1 MNRAPPNSLNE
12 MAYEIQLSFLPI
24 RNPLPPLPI
33 FRRERAPDEK
43 SPADD
48 VHGFWLRSTPQSAR
62 KDKNCWVSFSPRQ
75 GFEPYH
81 SDPLENISLTKRW
94 ILEALDLKCRN
105 VFGDASYRRPETHLV
120 REVAIR
126 LASHPAGEEQIVLQP
141 YFLESTR
148 NFGLLV
154 DFRFTLAEEASFSRE
169 VLRLSM
175 ALDDQNRRN
184 ANFYADKRAKID
196 RFLQQ
201 RFQEISTITLQGASA
216 QFVRNFETLPAQR
229 LDHKIYLV
237 NGNRECPGP
246 FSGILRHGALELITA
261 CPPIIFLF
269 REQERQAA
277 RDLVRALRGQ
287 LPHLNFAGFQKLFQ
301 VELPVSSNPVVL
313 KDFSMVEM
321 QRALAEVH
329 RAGPKALPILIL
341 PGSET
346 DGYITHKAVFT
357 SAGVPTQVCTTET
370 LADDLTLKWSV
381 GNIALQIFC
390 KAGGKPW
397 KIKPTDDHCLIIGIS
412 QSHRETVI
420 HGKRTIEKYFAFS
433 ILTDSSGLFQ
443 SIEVIGQ
450 GTTPEDYLSQL
461 TQNLTI
467 MLTAKAAVFSKV
479 VLHTSFRLRNDEME
493 VIEDVVEQ
501 ASTASPECR
510 FAVIKVN
517 QRNRFFGYNK
527 AVNSLVPYEGTYV
540 QLSKRE
546 FLLWFEG
553 LFPDKPNVT
562 KAVPGPTHIEFL
574 RVSHQDLVGDRVLL
588 QDLLNLSGANWRG
601 FNAKST
607 PVSVF
612 YCHLVADLLQEFHQK
627 QLPMPQ
633 IHDMHPW
640 FL

>member
-1 MNRAPPNSLNE
+1 
-12 MAYEIQLSFLPI
+12 MAYEIQLSFLPLH
-24 RNPLPPLPI
+24 NPLPSLAV
-33 FRRERAPDEK
+33 FRRERAPNEK
-43 SPADD
+43 SPAEEI
-48 VHGFWLRSTPQSAR
+48 HGFWLRSTSRSPT
-62 KDKNCWVSFSPRQ
+62 KDKDYWVSFVPRQ
-75 GFEPYH
+75 GFEPYEA
-81 SDPLENISLTKRW
+81 DPFENASLTKRW
-94 ILEALDLKCRN
+94 ILEGLDLKCRS
-105 VFGDASYRRPETHLV
+105 VFGDASYRRPEKHLV
-120 REVAIR
+120 REVAIK
-126 LASHPAGEEQIVLQP
+126 LTAHPAGEEQIVLQP
-141 YFLESTR
+141 YFLASTR

-154 DFRFTLAEEASFSRE
+154 DFRFVLAEEASFSRE
-169 VLRLSM
+169 VLRLSL
-175 ALDDQNRRN
+175 ALDNQNRRN

-196 RFLQQ
+196 HFLQQ
-201 RFQEISTITLQGASA
+201 HFQDLSTITLHNASA
-216 QFVRNFETLPAQR
+216 QLVRNFENLPAQS

-237 NGNRECPGP
+237 EGNRECSGP
-246 FSGILRHGALELITA
+246 FSGILRQGALEPIPA
-261 CPPIIFLF
+261 CPPVIFLF

-287 LPHLNFAGFQKLFQ
+287 VSHLNFVGFQKLFR
-301 VELPVSSNPVVL
+301 VELPVSSSPVVL
-313 KDFSMVEM
+313 KDFSLAEM
-321 QRALAEVH
+321 ERALADVK
-329 RAGPKALPILIL
+329 RGSPKALPILIL

-346 DGYITHKAVFT
+346 EGYITHKAVFT
-357 SAGVPTQVCTTET
+357 SAGIPTQVCTTET

-381 GNIALQIFC
+381 GNIALQLFC

-412 QSHRETVI
+412 QSHREAVI
-420 HGKRTIEKYFAFS
+420 NGKRTIEKYFTFS

-450 GTTPEDYLSQL
+450 GTTRDEYLAAL
-461 TQNLTI
+461 TQNLTA
-467 MLTAKAAVFSKV
+467 MLAAKAAAFSKV
-479 VLHTSFRLRNDEME
+479 VIHTSFKLRNEEME
-493 VIEDVVEQ
+493 IIEKVVGQ
-501 ASTASPECR
+501 ASSAAPNCR
-510 FAVIKVN
+510 FAVIKIN

-574 RVSHQDLVGDRVLL
+574 RVSHQELVGDRVLL

-607 PVSVF
+607 PVSIF

-627 QLPMPQ
+627 RLPMPQ

>member
-1 MNRAPPNSLNE
+1 MP
-12 MAYEIQLSFLPI
+12 YEIQLSFLPI
-24 RNPLPPLPI
+24 RNPLPLLPVY
-33 FRRERAPDEK
+33 RRERAPDEK

-48 VHGFWLRSTPQSAR
+48 IHGFWLRSTPKSAS
-62 KDKNCWVSFSPRQ
+62 KDKDYWVAFAPRE
-75 GFEPYH
+75 GFEPYQAD
-81 SDPLENISLTKRW
+81 SLENVSLTKRW

-105 VFGDASYRRPETHLV
+105 AFGEASYRRPEKHIV
-120 REVAIR
+120 REVAIK
-126 LASHPAGEEQIVLQP
+126 LTSHPAGEEQIVLQP

-154 DFRFTLAEEASFSRE
+154 DFRFALAEDASFSRE
-169 VLRLSM
+169 ILRLSL

-201 RFQEISTITLQGASA
+201 RFQDFSTITLQGASA
-216 QFVRNFETLPAQR
+216 QFVRNFETLPAKT

-237 NGNRECPGP
+237 DGNRECSGP
-246 FSGILRHGALELITA
+246 FSGILRQGALEPIA
-261 CPPIIFLF
+261 SCPPIIFLF

-287 LPHLNFAGFQKLFQ
+287 VSHLNFVGFQKLFR
-301 VELPVSSNPVVL
+301 VELPVSSDPVLL
-313 KDFSMVEM
+313 KDFSLVEM
-321 QRALAEVH
+321 QRALAEVQ
-329 RAGPKALPILIL
+329 RAGPQALPILIL

-346 DGYITHKAVFT
+346 DGYVTHKAVFT
-357 SAGVPTQVCTTET
+357 SAGIPTQVCTTET

-381 GNIALQIFC
+381 GNIALQLFC

-412 QSHRETVI
+412 QSHRAAVI

-443 SIEVIGQ
+443 SIEIIAQ
-450 GTTPEDYLSQL
+450 GATRNEYLAEL
-461 TQNLTI
+461 TQNLTS
-467 MLTAKAAVFSKV
+467 MLTAKAASFSKLV
-479 VLHTSFRLRNDEME
+479 IHTSFKLRNEEME
-493 VIEDVVEQ
+493 VIEKVAAQ
-501 ASTASPECR
+501 ASSAAPNCR

-574 RVSHQDLVGDRVLL
+574 RVSHVDLVGDRTLL

-601 FNAKST
+601 FNAKSA
-607 PVSVF
+607 PVSIF

>member
-1 MNRAPPNSLNE
+1 
-12 MAYEIQLSFLPI
+12 MAYEIQLSFLPLHK
-24 RNPLPPLPI
+24 PLPPLAV
-33 FRRERAPDEK
+33 FRRERRASDKK
-43 SPADD
+43 SPAD
-48 VHGFWLRSTPQSAR
+48 HIYAFWLRSTPTSAT
-62 KDKNCWVSFSPRQ
+62 KDKDYWVAFAPHQ
-75 GFEPYH
+75 GFEPYQAD
-81 SDPLENISLTKRW
+81 SLENISLTKRW
-94 ILEALDLKCRN
+94 ILEAIDLKCRSI
-105 VFGDASYRRPETHLV
+105 FCDASYRQPEKHLV
-120 REVAIR
+120 REVAIK
-126 LASHPAGEEQIVLQP
+126 LTSHNAGEEQIVLQP

-154 DFRFTLAEEASFSRE
+154 DFRFALAKEASFSRE
-169 VLRLSM
+169 VLRLSL

-201 RFQEISTITLQGASA
+201 RFQELSIITLNGTSA
-216 QFVRNFETLPAQR
+216 QLARNFETLPAQS

-237 NGNRECPGP
+237 DGNHECSGP
-246 FSGILRHGALELITA
+246 FSGILRQGALEPIAA
-261 CPPIIFLF
+261 CPPLVFLF
-269 REQERQAA
+269 REQERQAG

-287 LPHLNFAGFQKLFQ
+287 VSQLNFVGFQKLFR

-313 KDFSMVEM
+313 KDFSLVEM
-321 QRALAEVH
+321 QRALAEVQ
-329 RAGPKALPILIL
+329 RVGPKALPILIL

-346 DGYITHKAVFT
+346 EGYITHKAVFT
-357 SAGVPTQVCTTET
+357 SAGIPTQVCTTET

-412 QSHRETVI
+412 QSHREAVI
-420 HGKRTIEKYFAFS
+420 DGKRTIEKYFAFS

-450 GTTPEDYLSQL
+450 GATRDEYIAEL
-461 TQNLTI
+461 TQNLTT
-467 MLTAKAAVFSKV
+467 MLAAKAADFSKV
-479 VLHTSFRLRNDEME
+479 VLHTSFKLRNEEME
-493 VIEDVVEQ
+493 VIEKVVAQ
-501 ASTASPECR
+501 ASSDAPNCR

-574 RVSHQDLVGDRVLL
+574 RVSHQDLIGDRILL

-607 PVSVF
+607 PVSIF

-627 QLPMPQ
+627 RLPMPQ

>member
-1 MNRAPPNSLNE
+1 MP
-12 MAYEIQLSFLPI
+12 YEIQLSFLPFH
-24 RNPLPPLPI
+24 NPLPSLPI

-43 SPADD
+43 SPSDD
-48 VHGFWLRSTPQSAR
+48 IHGFWLRSAQESTT
-62 KDKNCWVSFSPRQ
+62 KDKDYWVSFQPRQ
-75 GFEPYH
+75 GFAPYQA
-81 SDPLENISLTKRW
+81 DPLENASLTKRW
-94 ILEALDLKCRN
+94 LLDALDLKCRS
-105 VFGDASYRRPETHLV
+105 VFGTESYRRPARQMV
-120 REVAIR
+120 REVAIK

-141 YFLESTR
+141 YFLQSTR

-154 DFRFTLAEEASFSRE
+154 DFRFALSEQANFSRE
-169 VLRLSM
+169 VLRLSL

-196 RFLQQ
+196 QFLQQ
-201 RFQEISTITLQGASA
+201 HFQDFSNVTLHGVSA
-216 QFVRNFETLPAQR
+216 QLVRTFETLPAQK

-237 NGNRECPGP
+237 NGNRECSGP
-246 FSGILRHGALELITA
+246 FSGILRQGALGPFAA
-261 CPPIIFLF
+261 CPPLIFLV
-269 REQERQAA
+269 RAQERQAA

-287 LPHLNFAGFQKLFQ
+287 VSHLNFVGFQKLFQ
-301 VELPVSSNPVVL
+301 VELPISSSPVVL
-313 KDFSMVEM
+313 KDFSLGEM
-321 QRALAEVH
+321 QRALAEIQ
-329 RAGPKALPILIL
+329 RTGSDALPILIL
-341 PGSET
+341 PSSDS
-346 DGYITHKAVFT
+346 DGYIAHKAVFT
-357 SAGVPTQVCTTET
+357 SAGIPTQVCTTET

-412 QSHRETVI
+412 QSHREAIV

-443 SIEVIGQ
+443 SIEIIGQ
-450 GTTPEDYLSQL
+450 GTARDDYLAEL
-461 TQNLTI
+461 AKNLAS
-467 MLTAKAAVFSKV
+467 MLTAKAASFSKV
-479 VLHTSFRLRNDEME
+479 VIHTSFKLRNEEME
-493 VIEDVVEQ
+493 VIENVVDQ
-501 ASTASPECR
+501 ASTASPNCR

-517 QRNRFFGYNK
+517 QRNRFFGYNTS
-527 AVNSLVPYEGTYV
+527 VNSLVPYEGTYV

-562 KAVPGPTHIEFL
+562 KAVPGPTHLEFL
-574 RVSHQDLVGDRVLL
+574 RVSHKDLIGDRVLL

-607 PVSVF
+607 PVSIF

-627 QLPMPQ
+627 RLPMPK